1 MNAKPGSAKASE
13 RLPPL
18 EWGPSA
24 WPTFTEGIK
33 REWLVANGLGGF
45 AFGTIIGAN
54 TRRYHG
60 LLVAA
65 LQPPVDRRLLLAKL
79 EEEVCT
85 GAGEVF
91 ALGANQYPGVVHPQG
106 FRYLR
111 HFALDPL
118 PTFFY
123 DLQGRFLEKTI
134 WMVYGRNQTA
144 IRYRYLW
151 GDAPLTLRLLP
162 LVTCRDYHHV
172 LQANDWPFY
181 QETPAPGAVLL
192 EAYPG
197 APLLSLEVSPGRY
210 QAAPRWYYHLEYP
223 VEAERGLEARED
235 LFNPG
240 VFTLELRPGQSALVL
255 ATAWRSRDE
264 LPLQAPQAGRSGRG
278 GAPAPEAE
286 AERLR
291 EVEARSGLRHPFLRR
306 LVRAGDAFL
315 VRRQSSGGCSLLAGY
330 PWFTDWGRDTMIAL
344 PGLALVPRRFAEA
357 RSVLETFLRYT
368 REGLLPNLFTDA
380 GGEPEYHAADAPL
393 WFFWTSYKY
402 WCYTHDREFVCEAL
416 YPALVAI
423 AEAYLGG
430 TQFGVRVEADGLVA
444 AGEPGWA
451 LTWMDARVH
460 GRPVTPRAGKPV
472 EINALWYNALRTLE
486 FLAGRVRRERR
497 AAAAYRRLALRTRS
511 AFQSRFWNEETGYL
525 YDVVDTPEG
534 RNDPALR
541 PNQLLAL
548 SLPFAPLRGRPAAAV
563 FQAVCRELLT
573 PYGLRTLSPRH
584 PHYQG
589 RYEGGPEERDAAYHQ
604 GTVWPWLWGP
614 FLDAFHRL
622 FPAEEES
629 AALAWQWLAPL
640 RRHLEE
646 GGLGFVAELFD
657 GDPPYTPR
665 GCPAQ
670 AWSVAELLR
679 AAVEDLGMR

>member
-1 MNAKPGSAKASE
+1 MNSKPGKTKESQY
-13 RLPPL
+13 LPLL

-24 WPTFTEGIK
+24 WPTFPEGSK

-45 AFGTIIGAN
+45 AFGTVIGAN

-79 EEEVCT
+79 EEEVWT
-85 GAGEVF
+85 GEGAAF
-91 ALGANQYPGVVHPQG
+91 ALSTNQYPGAVHPQG

-111 HFALDPL
+111 HFALNPF
-118 PTFFY
+118 PTFLY
-123 DLQGRFLEKTI
+123 EMAGRFLEKTI

-151 GDAPLTLRLLP
+151 GDEPLALRLFP
-162 LVTCRDYHHV
+162 LITCRDYHHV
-172 LQANDWPFY
+172 LQANDWPFL
-181 QETPAPGAVLL
+181 QEVLNPGAVLL

-197 APLLSLEVSPGRY
+197 APLLTLEVSSGRY
-210 QAAPRWYYHLEYP
+210 QAAPRWYYRLEYP

-240 VFTLELRPGQSALVL
+240 VFTLDLRPGQSALVL
-255 ATAWRSRDE
+255 ATAWRNRGE
-264 LPLQAPQAGRSGRG
+264 LDLAGGRAEALAQEG
-278 GAPAPEAE
+278 TLSPEAE

-291 EVEARSGLRHPFLRR
+291 EIEARSGLRHPFLRR

-315 VRRQSSGGCSLLAGY
+315 VRRQSSGGHSLVAGY
-330 PWFTDWGRDTMIAL
+330 PWFTDWGRDAMISL
-344 PGLALVPRRFAEA
+344 PGLALVPRRFAET

-368 REGLLPNLFTDA
+368 REGLVPNLFPDA
-380 GGEPEYHAADAPL
+380 GGGPEYNAADAPL
-393 WFFWTSYKY
+393 WFFWTGYKY
-402 WCYTHDREFVCEAL
+402 WCYTRDREFVCEVL

-423 AEAYLGG
+423 LEAYLAG
-430 TQFGVRVEADGLVA
+430 TRFGVRVEADNLVA
-444 AGEPGWA
+444 AGEPGYA

-486 FLAGRVRRERR
+486 FLADRVRGEKRS
-497 AAAAYRRLALRTRS
+497 AAAYRRLALRTRS
-511 AFQSRFWNEETGYL
+511 AFQSRFWNEEAGYL

-534 RNDPALR
+534 RDDPALR

-548 SLPFAPLRGRPAAAV
+548 SLPFAPLRGRPAVAA
-563 FQAVCRELLT
+563 FRAVLRELWT

-584 PHYQG
+584 PQYRG

-614 FLDAFHRL
+614 FLDAFRRL
-622 FPAEEES
+622 FLGETRNL
-629 AALAWQWLAPL
+629 ALAWQWLAPL

-646 GGLGFVAELFD
+646 GGLGFIAELFD
-657 GDPPYTPR
+657 GDPPHVPR

-679 AAVEDLGMR
+679 ASVEDLRMR